1 MPWVP
6 DVIRPLE
13 RFETLLA
20 ALYAAF
26 AEKFAADAEA
36 AKLFTQLS
44 KDSKA
49 LAQQLGFVQRLAKS
63 IERSLGD
70 VPFDPSRIGVEC
82 TAVERI
88 TGLVAQVPLETAVG
102 QSLQL
107 ECGGSK
113 AISRTAL
120 PQAHPD
126 LAQMIRGFGL
136 RRDAEHAPLL
146 TAFAAARSIPL
157 PPALAA
163 AAEAQRAAAKTA
175 AEQAQAVAEAQ
186 KRLLAEKAAEEA
198 RMAEAIKAGK
208 SIIDFRMEEQAR
220 QKKKD

>member
-13 RFETLLA
+13 RFEGLLA
-20 ALYAAF
+20 ALYSAF
-26 AEKFAADAEA
+26 AEKFAADPDA

-44 KDSKA
+44 KDSKS
-49 LAQQLGFVQRLAKS
+49 LAQQLGFVQKLAKS

-82 TAVERI
+82 TALERI
-88 TGLVAQVPLETAVG
+88 AGLVPQIPLETAVG

-107 ECGGSK
+107 ECGSSK
-113 AISRTAL
+113 TISRNAL

-136 RRDAEHAPLL
+136 RRDAEHPSQLI
-146 TAFAAARSIPL
+146 AFATARNIAL

-163 AAEAQRAAAKTA
+163 AAEAQRAASKSA
-175 AEQAQAVAEAQ
+175 AEQAQAMADAQ
-186 KRLLAEKAAEEA
+186 KRLLAEKAAEAE

-208 SIIDFRMEEQAR
+208 SMVDFRMEEQAR
-220 QKKKD
+220 QRKKD